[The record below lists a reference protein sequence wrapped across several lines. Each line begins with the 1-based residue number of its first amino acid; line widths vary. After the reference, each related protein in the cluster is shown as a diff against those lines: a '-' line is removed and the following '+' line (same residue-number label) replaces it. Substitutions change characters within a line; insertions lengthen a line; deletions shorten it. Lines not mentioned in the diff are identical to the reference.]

1 MSSHSLHRLTWIA
14 VRCSGLHFTAAVGSA
29 ECTRML
35 CEAGADIDLGDKQGD
50 LTVSFVACPEILW
63 FLNSFLCGS

>member
-1 MSSHSLHRLTWIA
+1 
-14 VRCSGLHFTAAVGSA
+14 
-29 ECTRML
+29 ML

-50 LTVSFVACPEILW
+50 LTVSLVACPEILW